1 LVLAGDAHWIQVV
14 ERFGSCIGKTSRYDQ
29 PRPAGGSK
37 RTILR
42 LERVIWT
49 SGKNG
54 AENLVM
60 LPLFDEDKVE
70 VTGILLFH
78 LNFVSQ
84 ASVQQKLTILR
95 GLGNR
100 YYDLIELLEE
110 ISDSRSVEEVL
121 EPISPRDMIL
131 APVERLLLG
140 RKLAK

>member
-1 LVLAGDAHWIQVV
+1 
-14 ERFGSCIGKTSRYDQ
+14 
-29 PRPAGGSK
+29 
-37 RTILR
+37 
-42 LERVIWT
+42 
-49 SGKNG
+49 
-54 AENLVM
+54 M
-60 LPLFDEDKVE
+60 LPLFDEDKAE
-70 VTGILLFH
+70 ITGILLFH

-131 APVERLLLG
+131 APVERLVLG
-140 RKLAK
+140 RKLGK